1 MVRIKSDCCE
11 LCYPEYDLGW
21 DPIVQKAI
29 DCIDEYLLSNNG
41 ILLKNIESEGSS
53 FCFLQI
59 KEKFGGLRIYVSY
72 CDDYI
77 NGVIR
82 MAEKMSHVTC
92 EVTGANGTLHIKG
105 FCLKTLNESYAKS
118 NGFSIYDANSD
129 I

>member
-11 LCYPEYDLGW
+11 LCYPEYELGW
-21 DPIVQKAI
+21 DVIVQKAI
-29 DCIDEYLLSNNG
+29 DCIDEYLLSSDRK
-41 ILLKNIESEGSS
+41 LLKKFESEGSNFS
-53 FCFLQI
+53 FLQI

-72 CDDYI
+72 SDDYI

-92 EVTGANGTLHIKG
+92 EVTGANGILHIKG
-105 FCLKTLNESYAKS
+105 FCLKTLNESYAKN
-118 NGFSIYDANSD
+118 NGFSVYDASSS